1 MIYKR
6 LVLLLAWTVLWGGF
20 AVDQLLLTYA
30 HMQSR
35 NIYGDKVM
43 IERDGMK
50 FLVDKDLVANEKIEN
65 PPVSCGEKDTW
76 EKDLTFQFDFETSE
90 MNVVFTGNKEE
101 LKGVKRLS
109 LKQIQFLYHG
119 NNQVL
124 ITLITKP

>member
-6 LVLLLAWTVLWGGF
+6 LVLLLAWTVLWTGF

-65 PPVSCGEKDTW
+65 PPVRCGEKDTW

-90 MNVVFTGNKEE
+90 MTVYKDSE
-101 LKGVKRLS
+101 LSKSVAKIVADQSLRLTVYMFDDQGVLETTP
-109 LKQIQFLYHG
+109 L
-119 NNQVL
+119 
-124 ITLITKP
+124 

>member
-20 AVDQLLLTYA
+20 TVDQLLLTYA

-50 FLVDKDLVANEKIEN
+50 FLVDKDLGFN
-65 PPVSCGEKDTW
+65 
-76 EKDLTFQFDFETSE
+76 
-90 MNVVFTGNKEE
+90 
-101 LKGVKRLS
+101 
-109 LKQIQFLYHG
+109 FLVISNSWNFSWIYLG
-119 NNQVL
+119 L
-124 ITLITKP
+124 L

>member
-50 FLVDKDLVANEKIEN
+50 FLVDKDLIANEKIEN

-90 MNVVFTGNKEE
+90 MNVVFTGDIEDLN
-101 LKGVKRLS
+101 GVKRLS
-109 LKQIQFLYHG
+109 FNTI
-119 NNQVL
+119 
-124 ITLITKP
+124 

>member
-50 FLVDKDLVANEKIEN
+50 FLVDKDLVANEKIEAR
-65 PPVSCGEKDTW
+65 SRCIIHWILSDRESIY
-76 EKDLTFQFDFETSE
+76 F
-90 MNVVFTGNKEE
+90 
-101 LKGVKRLS
+101 VKPTIS
-109 LKQIQFLYHG
+109 SMIF
-119 NNQVL
+119 N
-124 ITLITKP
+124 

>member
-76 EKDLTFQFDFETSE
+76 EKDLTFQFDFET
-90 MNVVFTGNKEE
+90 
-101 LKGVKRLS
+101 
-109 LKQIQFLYHG
+109 
-119 NNQVL
+119 
-124 ITLITKP
+124 